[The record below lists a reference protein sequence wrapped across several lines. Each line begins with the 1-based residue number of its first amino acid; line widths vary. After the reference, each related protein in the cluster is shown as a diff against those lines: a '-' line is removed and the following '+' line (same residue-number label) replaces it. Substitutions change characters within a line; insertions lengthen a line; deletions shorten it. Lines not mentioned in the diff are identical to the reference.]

1 MRKVTR
7 LIGKRGP
14 RKAPKD
20 ATGYNAF
27 VRPQQAG
34 AGTTAAIPNVH
45 SKVIRQGAGA
55 GSGAGAGAGLR
66 VESNPTAGKIQYA
79 ALNRLRHSG
88 SSSATPTPTMR
99 QRSRQQRWLRR
110 LCCCWLWR
118 WHRSHRRNRRR
129 RSYRNYWR
137 TGGAASGKSKLGCCW
152 WRSWCRRGQ
161 HSSYPYDS
169 EEEEDD
175 DIDAKVA
182 AYVLEMKQREA
193 ESSSK
198 QSEQSVAETALID
211 PNQEPDQQQQVVAQA
226 AGVQRSSSG
235 GNIRQQPQPQLQ
247 QQRAWTWDD
256 SLRSNSDRFLET
268 LEQDLPGAA
277 SGAAAAGE
285 GRLRLSLTLRRTPLH
300 VTFQEEVQGR
310 PACLPASQP
319 ANPPACLPACC
330 MRLSRCTLLAA
341 PNRRSSCFNHLFNHL
356 VCVSISCC
364 MSVCVCGSLL
374 ALAREKLVFMSESL
388 YSIRR
393 GGQGSC
399 RGAKSFACN
408 WTTRQCG
415 CRLQSHTIAC
425 LERGMASAIG

>member
-34 AGTTAAIPNVH
+34 DGATACIPSVH
-45 SKVIRQGAGA
+45 SKVIRQGA

-99 QRSRQQRWLRR
+99 HRSRQQRWLRR

-118 WHRSHRRNRRR
+118 HRSHRRNRRR

-137 TGGAASGKSKLGCCW
+137 TGGRAASGKSKLGCCW
-152 WRSWCRRGQ
+152 WRSWK
-161 HSSYPYDS
+161 HSYPYDS

-193 ESSSK
+193 ESSK
-198 QSEQSVAETALID
+198 QSEQSVAEIELID
-211 PNQEPDQQQQVVAQA
+211 PEPDQEQVVAQA

-235 GNIRQQPQPQLQ
+235 GNIRQQSPQQQ

-277 SGAAAAGE
+277 SAAGE

-310 PACLPASQP
+310 PACLPA
-319 ANPPACLPACC
+319 NPPACLLHATF
-330 MRLSRCTLLAA
+330 TLLAA
-341 PNRRSSCFNHLFNHL
+341 PNRRSSCFNHF
-356 VCVSISCC
+356 I
-364 MSVCVCGSLL
+364 
-374 ALAREKLVFMSESL
+374 
-388 YSIRR
+388 
-393 GGQGSC
+393 
-399 RGAKSFACN
+399 
-408 WTTRQCG
+408 
-415 CRLQSHTIAC
+415 
-425 LERGMASAIG
+425 